1 MRDVGSS
8 GTSCHALHPSLGFV
22 LGSLD
27 QGTCKLSALA
37 LASSTTFSWKPSC
50 ICLHYPPYIP
60 DTFSQRTST
69 LHLTSAL
76 IFHQIWG
83 ALLRVFGSGLLS
95 FLIRWWSSYRHRM
108 ATVGKIPYYNS
119 RQWNT
124 FDVRLNALNNQP
136 YLCEVPFWLYST
148 ATICFTMTNTCRA
161 IDLLYVKISFNT
173 LKNQGNRIHV
183 RRWSIESV
191 CTATR

>member
-1 MRDVGSS
+1 MRDVGNS

-37 LASSTTFSWKPSC
+37 LASSTTFSWKPSY

-76 IFHQIWG
+76 TFHQIWG
-83 ALLRVFGSGLLS
+83 ALLRVFKAGLLS
-95 FLIRWWSSYRHRM
+95 FLIRRWSSYRHRM
-108 ATVGKIPYYNS
+108 ANVGKNHITIADNGI
-119 RQWNT
+119 
-124 FDVRLNALNNQP
+124 RLMLDWMHWIN
-136 YLCEVPFWLYST
+136 
-148 ATICFTMTNTCRA
+148 
-161 IDLLYVKISFNT
+161 
-173 LKNQGNRIHV
+173 NRICVKYLFGCIQRQLFDSLWLKHAMLQ
-183 RRWSIESV
+183 IY
-191 CTATR
+191 CM